1 MSQPAILAVL
11 ETINKAGPD
20 GLSETAIGRAC
31 YQFRKLK
38 PADRQQILQA
48 VVFYKRDQQQR
59 HVFALL
65 QVQQQWAPSYDVEHF
80 LGIIVLLWMVSPLV
94 FGLLPQHHYDPLQL
108 PRNVLHAIHILLLKP
123 LRPC

>member
-1 MSQPAILAVL
+1 VRALRWRGSGEDGRQPAILAVL

-48 VVFYKRDQQQR
+48 LIED
-59 HVFALL
+59 
-65 QVQQQWAPSYDVEHF
+65 EE
-80 LGIIVLLWMVSPLV
+80 IVSMRAANGRGSIYVAAE
-94 FGLLPQHHYDPLQL
+94 FIAEDG
-108 PRNVLHAIHILLLKP
+108 K
-123 LRPC
+123 